1 MSASPVLYVIDSL
14 GLSGKSKAMVD
25 LIAGLDP
32 SRYRAHVVYFKPE
45 ASVLEGRLRS
55 LGVEPLEVPC
65 PDGLNARI
73 VARLGRVVRQLHPV
87 VIHCYNPRAML
98 YGGLTARLLGVPGAV
113 GTLSAFACTTPEDD
127 FTYLPQD
134 LLSSSWRNRLR
145 TRAACALMGSVVAVA
160 PKLGQRFSR
169 YNGVNPKRMRV
180 IPYGVDLDRFD
191 RVTPDAIAAFRA
203 RWQVPAGAVVVG
215 SVARLIDVK
224 DYDTQLRAF
233 ALAAARVPELFML
246 IVGDGPL
253 RASLEELART
263 LGIAERVRF
272 TGHSNEVPVALRSL
286 DIFVQA
292 SKFESYGVALLEAKA
307 SGAAVVATRVNE
319 VPEILGE
326 GTLGRMVP
334 VGKPAIMAD
343 VLVELG
349 TDKAAREALGAR
361 AAQEARTRHSLKGFV
376 NSYERL
382 YDELRGLV
390 TGNLRAGLAY

>member
-1 MSASPVLYVIDSL
+1 
-14 GLSGKSKAMVD
+14 
-25 LIAGLDP
+25 
-32 SRYRAHVVYFKPE
+32 
-45 ASVLEGRLRS
+45 
-55 LGVEPLEVPC
+55 
-65 PDGLNARI
+65 
-73 VARLGRVVRQLHPV
+73 
-87 VIHCYNPRAML
+87 ML

-113 GTLSAFACTTPEDD
+113 GTLSAFACTTPDDD
-127 FTYLPQD
+127 FTYLPQP
-134 LLSSSWRNRLR
+134 LLSSSWRNRVR
-145 TRAACALMGSVVAVA
+145 TRAACALAGSVVAVS
-160 PKLGQRFSR
+160 PKLGQRFCH

-191 RVTPDAIAAFRA
+191 RVTADAVAAFRA

-349 TDKAAREALGAR
+349 TDKAAREALGSR

>member
-32 SRYRAHVVYFKPE
+32 SRYTAHVVYFKPE

-55 LGVEPLEVPC
+55 LGVEPLEVQC
-65 PDGLNARI
+65 PEGLNARI
-73 VARLGRVVRQLHPV
+73 VARLGRVVRRLRPV

-113 GTLSAFACTTPEDD
+113 GTLSAFACTTPDDD
-127 FTYLPQD
+127 FTYLPQP
-134 LLSSSWRNRLR
+134 LLSSSWRNRVR
-145 TRAACALMGSVVAVA
+145 TRAACALAGSVVAVS
-160 PKLGQRFSR
+160 PKLGQRFCH

-191 RVTPDAIAAFRA
+191 RVTADAVAAFRA

-349 TDKAAREALGAR
+349 TDKAAREALGSR